1 MTGFGFAD
9 PEFLRDQARR
19 VLAFYLPRCIDEDA
33 GGFVTAFADDG
44 AVLDPAGR
52 HLVQQAR
59 YTLGFALGCRFGLL
73 QGCAEAAEHGLAF
86 LRGPQR
92 DPVHGGWWWL
102 LDGSTPVDRTKHA
115 YGHAFVLLAAAEA
128 VRAGL
133 PARDLLEDAFGVLE
147 ERFWLHDDGLYA
159 DERSED
165 WTVLSPY
172 RGQNANMH
180 LCEALLAAHAATGEA
195 RFLDRAEEV
204 ARRVCLDLA
213 GQTGGLLWEHY
224 DADWRADLAY
234 NRDRPDD
241 MFRPWGVLSGH
252 LMEWAK
258 LLVVLHQAQP
268 NPWAI
273 PTTERFFAAAT
284 GRAWDAE
291 FGGFLY
297 SFALDGRIVDDRKY
311 HWVTA
316 EAIGAAAALSAATGN
331 AAYRAWYD
339 RCWAWALAHQIDN
352 ERGGWWPGLARD
364 GSRLELPFAPGK
376 PELYHP
382 LGACLGP
389 LEWLVVADNAA
400 PAG

>member
-1 MTGFGFAD
+1 MGQIDYAD
-9 PEFLRDQARR
+9 PGFLRDQARS
-19 VLAFYLPRCIDEDA
+19 VLAFYLPRCVDGDI

-44 AVLDPAGR
+44 SPMDRAGR

-59 YTLGFALGCRFGLL
+59 YTLGFAQGHRFGVLP
-73 QGCAEAAEHGLAF
+73 GCAEAAAHGLAF
-86 LRGPQR
+86 LRGAQR

-102 LDGSTPVDRTKHA
+102 LAGTRPVDRAKHA

-128 VRAGL
+128 IRAGL
-133 PARDLLEDAFGVLE
+133 PAADLLADARAVLDH
-147 ERFWLHDDGLYA
+147 RFWKDADGLYA
-159 DERSED
+159 DEWNED

-180 LCEALLAAHAATGEA
+180 LTEALLAAHAATA
-195 RFLDRAEEV
+195 DAWFLDRAESV

-224 DADWRADLAY
+224 DDGWRADLAY

-252 LMEWAK
+252 LLEWAK
-258 LLVVLHQAQP
+258 LLVLLDRARP
-268 NPWAI
+268 TDWAL
-273 PTTERFFAAAT
+273 PTARRFFAAAT
-284 GRAWDAE
+284 DHAWDAE
-291 FGGFLY
+291 FGGFVY

-311 HWVTA
+311 HWVIA
-316 EAIGAAAALSAATGN
+316 EAIGASAALWAATGDHR
-331 AAYRAWYD
+331 YRDWYD
-339 RCWAWALAHQIDN
+339 RCWDWALAHQIDR

-364 GSRLELPFAPGK
+364 GARIELPFAPGK

-382 LGACLGP
+382 LGACLGS
-389 LEWLVVADNAA
+389 LESI
-400 PAG
+400 